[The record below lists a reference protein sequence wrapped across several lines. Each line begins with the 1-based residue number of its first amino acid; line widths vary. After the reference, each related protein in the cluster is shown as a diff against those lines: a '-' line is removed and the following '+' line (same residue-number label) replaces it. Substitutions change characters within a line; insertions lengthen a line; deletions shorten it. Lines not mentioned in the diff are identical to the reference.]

1 MKTYILL
8 LLLSTIFCASHL
20 LGECGMAPK
29 YRPISCYTDTVLP
42 EDLPELK
49 ELLEKFKNGGDDNE
63 FANYLGDMVDKKAA
77 RESNGQKNDDLI
89 DQPIGACGMHPKYL
103 PFKCYEPN
111 VLRRDRNTLADAYDK
126 FHGSDLTAF
135 NKVYKELEDKKY
147 EYFYGSS
154 K

>member
-8 LLLSTIFCASHL
+8 LLLAAISCAHL
-20 LGECGMAPK
+20 LGNCGMAPK
-29 YRPISCYTDTVLP
+29 YRPISCYEDTVLP
-42 EDLPELK
+42 EDIPELK

-63 FANYLGDMVDKKAA
+63 FANYLGDMVDKKAV
-77 RESNGQKNDDLI
+77 RESNGEKNDDLNN
-89 DQPIGACGMHPKYL
+89 QPIGACGMHPKYL

-111 VLRRDRNTLADAYDK
+111 VLRRDRNTLADAYDRL
-126 FHGSDLTAF
+126 HGSDLTAF
-135 NKVYKELEDKKY
+135 NKVYQQLEDKKY